1 MCGCALSV
9 FLSGTACASTCI
21 YTCNLETCRT
31 NIISD
36 VRVLV
41 GWHVPVEHTSRTVS
55 RRRLRS
61 YSSTRA
67 SARAHETKSPPNPHA
82 EETRTRK
89 APRSA
94 ARAAGP
100 QDQDH
105 PRAAPCMDCGRPAGR
120 PMNARGG
127 GDLSNRRLAA
137 TCDLL
142 DTDDRRSSIAHA
154 CTCCAGTQRTHATDR
169 QRASER
175 KGAPPCTVA
184 TYLASY
190 ICALPS

>member
-1 MCGCALSV
+1 MGAPFSFSFPALH
-9 FLSGTACASTCI
+9 ASTCI

-36 VRVLV
+36 VRA
-41 GWHVPVEHTSRTVS
+41 
-55 RRRLRS
+55 RRMARPC
-61 YSSTRA
+61 
-67 SARAHETKSPPNPHA
+67 RAHEPHSVSTSSPIVLVYSMSERPC
-82 EETRTRK
+82 TRVHQTHMRRRR
-89 APRSA
+89 ARARHRRSA

-154 CTCCAGTQRTHATDR
+154 GTCCAGTQRTHATTDR